1 MSHPITKPALIR
13 LIKDAS
19 FDAIQISGLVYEEMR
34 SKLIKHVEHII
45 DKSLI
50 YMAHANLKT
59 LSDDNVVSALP
70 VHPILGG
77 KKDKKSIKTCKK
89 SAKKSAKK
97 KKETDEEGDG
107 EQSDGEQGDG
117 EQSDIEKCFYFPKQ
131 AFRHFVVSLTGDKSV
146 RISSDAL
153 ALLQI
158 EAEHFL
164 LKLAS
169 QAANLMQHAGRAT
182 LQPKDVHLANLLAA
196 SCSQKGVVNVSS
208 SKTVSLIP
216 SIEAVFKKM
225 KTTENKKDFN
235 TILNAVGQAL
245 VNKAESLA
253 IKSTIAS
260 RDVET
265 AVRLVLPGDLANYA
279 IKNVDKIKDK
289 LLFSVE
295 SVSEL
300 FRKNTDL
307 TVSENAVKYL
317 VAVLEYM
324 TAELVRGDD
333 EEINELYKN
342 LGLFIAFRK

>member
-89 SAKKSAKK
+89 SAKK

-107 EQSDGEQGDG
+107 EQSDG
-117 EQSDIEKCFYFPKQ
+117 EKCFYFPKQ
-131 AFRHFVVSLTGDKSV
+131 AFRHFVVSLTGDKPV

-182 LQPKDVHLANLLAA
+182 LQLKDVHLANLLAA

-208 SKTVSLIP
+208 SKMVSLIP

-225 KTTENKKDFN
+225 KATENKKDFN

-253 IKSTIAS
+253 IKSTIAR

-300 FRKNTDL
+300 FRKNTGR

-317 VAVLEYM
+317 AAVLEYM
-324 TAELVRGDD
+324 TAELVKGDD

>member
-19 FDAIQISGLVYEEMR
+19 FEAIQISGLVYEEMR

-89 SAKKSAKK
+89 SAKK
-97 KKETDEEGDG
+97 KKETDEEG
-107 EQSDGEQGDG
+107 DGEQGDG

-131 AFRHFVVSLTGDKSV
+131 AFRHFVVSLTGDKPV

-208 SKTVSLIP
+208 SKMVSLIP

-225 KTTENKKDFN
+225 KATENKKDFN

-300 FRKNTDL
+300 FRKNTGR

>member
-19 FDAIQISGLVYEEMR
+19 FDAIQISGLVYEEIR
-34 SKLIKHVEHII
+34 GKLEKHLGHII

-70 VHPILGG
+70 VHPILGC

-89 SAKKSAKK
+89 SAKK
-97 KKETDEEGDG
+97 KKETDEE
-107 EQSDGEQGDG
+107 GDG

-131 AFRHFVVSLTGDKSV
+131 AFRHFIVSLTGDKSV

-169 QAANLMQHAGRAT
+169 QASKLMQHAGRAT

-208 SKTVSLIP
+208 SKTVSLTP
-216 SIEAVFKKM
+216 SIEAVFKKI
-225 KTTENKKDFN
+225 KATENKKDFN

-300 FRKNTDL
+300 FRKNTGL

-333 EEINELYKN
+333 EEINKLYKN

>member
-19 FDAIQISGLVYEEMR
+19 FDAIQISGLVYEEIR
-34 SKLIKHVEHII
+34 GKLEKHLGHII

-107 EQSDGEQGDG
+107 EQSDGEQSDGEQGDI

-208 SKTVSLIP
+208 SKMVSLTP
-216 SIEAVFKKM
+216 SIEAVFKK
-225 KTTENKKDFN
+225 
-235 TILNAVGQAL
+235 
-245 VNKAESLA
+245 
-253 IKSTIAS
+253 
-260 RDVET
+260 
-265 AVRLVLPGDLANYA
+265 
-279 IKNVDKIKDK
+279 
-289 LLFSVE
+289 
-295 SVSEL
+295 
-300 FRKNTDL
+300 
-307 TVSENAVKYL
+307 
-317 VAVLEYM
+317 
-324 TAELVRGDD
+324 
-333 EEINELYKN
+333 
-342 LGLFIAFRK
+342 